1 MGANASTEV
10 GKSDLTQRMAQNN
23 LTPSLESSSS
33 SSSTTTP
40 TNTTTMS
47 ECPVPKESRNLNSPI
62 FAMMKGASSASGDNK
77 DGSVVTC
84 PVTGKESKKAILASA
99 ANASTSANNNKKKD
113 KGPIYNVY
121 GQVID
126 PANKMPP
133 PNQEPTPGQTIP
145 LSKERV
151 QSTIPKGGTD
161 TTWLYPSPQMF
172 WNSLHRKGKADGV
185 VETDV
190 NTVILIHNEMNER
203 TWKQLLSWES
213 LHTSEHQPGEPALR
227 HFMGNPYK
235 LSPKARMKS
244 WVGCGFPFDRHDW
257 YVDRGGKERHYII
270 DYYFNSN
277 GEAVASPTETSTPSF
292 DKEAK
297 MTRQIYVD
305 VRPAIEDFT
314 SLIDRLRLFPE
325 RTLAALS
332 RPRFT
337 ADGIDPS
344 KQTAEVTAAA
354 AAAPAYSSAQHS
366 DAGIDWKKLDDK
378 CKPLLDALKNAKTE
392 EERRSRHI
400 ALNYAMGR
408 ELCPVEAKSFMI
420 ELEKTGGS
428 ATDEERAFSLMTTCV
443 EKKVT
448 ADRPAKLN

>member
-1 MGANASTEV
+1 MGASASVIQDTTLKNENLV
-10 GKSDLTQRMAQNN
+10 VVPVTQ
-23 LTPSLESSSS
+23 
-33 SSSTTTP
+33 TP
-40 TNTTTMS
+40 TNSLPS
-47 ECPVPKESRNLNSPI
+47 ECPVPKESRNLNNPI
-62 FAMMKGASSASGDNK
+62 FSMMKGPSNNTSTSTK
-77 DGSVVTC
+77 SDGTVTC
-84 PVTGKESKKAILASA
+84 PVTGKESKKAILSA
-99 ANASTSANNNKKKD
+99 AATVSSSSSSSSSNNNR
-113 KGPIYNVY
+113 GPIYNVY
-121 GQVID
+121 GQIID

-133 PNQEPTPGQTIP
+133 PNQEPTPGQAIP

-161 TTWLYPSPQMF
+161 STWLYPSPQMF

-203 TWKQLLSWES
+203 TWKQLLSWEA
-213 LHTSEHQPGEPALR
+213 LHSSEHQPGEPALR

-244 WVGCGFPFDRHDW
+244 WIGFGFPFDRHDW

-277 GEAVASPTETSTPSF
+277 GEAVAPPNDSSTPFF

-305 VRPAIEDFT
+305 VRPAIEDVT
-314 SLIDRLRLFPE
+314 SLFDRLRLFPE

-344 KQTAEVTAAA
+344 KQPAEVTAAA
-354 AAAPAYSSAQHS
+354 ASAPAYSSSQHS
-366 DAGIDWKKLDDK
+366 DASIDWKKLDDK
-378 CKPLLDALKNAKTE
+378 CKPLLEALKNAKTE
-392 EERRSRHI
+392 EDRRSRHI

-408 ELCPVEAKSFMI
+408 ELCPNEAKSFMS
-420 ELEKTGGS
+420 ELEKTTGS
-428 ATDEERAFSLMTTCV
+428 SFDEEKAFTVMHDCV
-443 EKKVT
+443 QKRVVE
-448 ADRPAKLN
+448 DRPKRMS

>member
-1 MGANASTEV
+1 MGANASLPEKFENTTL
-10 GKSDLTQRMAQNN
+10 KND
-23 LTPSLESSSS
+23 LTPSLP
-33 SSSTTTP
+33 SSTVAP
-40 TNTTTMS
+40 PL

-62 FAMMKGASSASGDNK
+62 FAMMKGASGSSDNK

-84 PVTGKESKKAILASA
+84 PVTGKESKKAILSA
-99 ANASTSANNNKKKD
+99 ATNASSSSSSSSSSSTNTTNKKD

-133 PNQEPTPGQTIP
+133 PNQEPTPGQAIP

-213 LHTSEHQPGEPALR
+213 VHSGEHQPGEPALR

-244 WVGCGFPFDRHDW
+244 WVGFGFPFDRHDW
-257 YVDRGGKERHYII
+257 YVDRGGQERHYII

-277 GEAVASPTETSTPSF
+277 GEAVAAPTDSSTPSF

-305 VRPAIEDFT
+305 VRPAVEDFT
-314 SLIDRLRLFPE
+314 SLIDRIRFFPE
-325 RTLAALS
+325 RTLAAIS

-344 KQTAEVTAAA
+344 KQPAEVTAAA

-378 CKPLLDALKNAKTE
+378 CKPLLEALKNAKTE
-392 EERRSRHI
+392 EDRRSRHI

-408 ELCPVEAKSFMI
+408 ELCPVEAKSFMK
-420 ELEKTGGS
+420 ELEKTNGS
-428 ATDEERAFSLMTTCV
+428 PSDEEKAFTLMTNCV

-448 ADRPAKLN
+448 ADRPKLG